1 MENGPAETSL
11 CHLSQQF
18 PKMGLLTI
26 TLILLFMDTLKCF
39 VITFETRVNRLQG
52 GKFLRSLVST
62 GGPLISQVWEKVS
75 TGDL

>member
-1 MENGPAETSL
+1 
-11 CHLSQQF
+11 
-18 PKMGLLTI
+18 MGLLTI